1 LKNQVL
7 NLKKIKNSFLNLFS
21 STKTGKKKNTRSLKT
36 PFETIKQP
44 PIPLKIIK

>member
-21 STKTGKKKNTRSLKT
+21 STKTGKKKHKKLKT